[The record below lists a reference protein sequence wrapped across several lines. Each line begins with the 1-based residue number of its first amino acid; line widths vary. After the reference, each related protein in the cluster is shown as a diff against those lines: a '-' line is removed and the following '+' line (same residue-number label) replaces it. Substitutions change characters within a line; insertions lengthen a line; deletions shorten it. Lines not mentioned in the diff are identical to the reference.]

1 MVQQLER
8 LEVQDYRSV
17 AAQLSQGFAANAVE
31 RDQQAGLPQYEVS
44 RLREA
49 GLLTLVIPR
58 EYGGAGESILTAMK
72 VIQELS
78 KADGSI
84 GQLYCNHLGLTT
96 LAHVSGTPEQKVYY
110 YRGTVEHQW
119 FWGNSINMRDTRLK
133 ITQDGDRFRL
143 NGVKGFG
150 TGVPVADQRVFSAVQ
165 DGVDVPYLVVLPS
178 DRPGLIFNDDWQNIG
193 QRRTASGSITFTDV
207 IVEPQEVLGYP
218 NFPNHAFATFLG
230 IIAQLTKAYVY
241 LGIAE
246 GALSAAQEYTRS
258 QSKPWIT
265 AAVEKATEDPY
276 ILQHYGELW
285 AGLQSA
291 IALADRTVIAAQAAW
306 DKDTALTAEERGEVA
321 IQVFATKAVA
331 TKVGIEVT
339 NRIFELT
346 GSRSTASHY
355 GFDRYWRDL
364 RTFTL
369 HDPVDY
375 KYRDI
380 GNWTLNQALPTVT
393 QYS

>member
-1 MVQQLER
+1 MVQLLER
-8 LEVQDYRSV
+8 ELKDYRSI
-17 AAQLSQGFAANAVE
+17 AASLSQELLATAVE
-31 RDQQAGLPQYEVS
+31 RDTQAGLPIEEVS

-58 EYGGAGESILTAMK
+58 EYSGVGESIVTAMK

-96 LAHVSGTPEQKVYY
+96 LAHVSGTAEQKEYY
-110 YRGTVEHQW
+110 YRGTVENQW

-133 ITQDGDRFRL
+133 ISPDGDGFRL
-143 NGVKGFG
+143 NGSKGFG
-150 TGVPVADQRVFSAVQ
+150 TGVPVADQMVFSAIR
-165 DGVDVPYLVVLPS
+165 DGVEIPYLVVIP
-178 DRPGLIFNDDWQNIG
+178 RGREGIRFNDDWHNIG
-193 QRRTASGSITFTDV
+193 QRRTASGSITFDNV
-207 IVEPQEVLGYP
+207 WVSPDEILGYP
-218 NFPNHAFATFLG
+218 NFPDHAFATFLG

-246 GALSAAQEYTRS
+246 GALEAAQAYTRTQS
-258 QSKPWIT
+258 QPWIT
-265 AAVEKATEDPY
+265 AEVSEAAQDPY
-276 ILQHYGELW
+276 VLQHYGELW
-285 AGLQSA
+285 AGLQAA
-291 IALADRTVIAAQAAW
+291 IALADRTAVAAQVAW
-306 DKDTALTAEERGEVA
+306 DKDTSLTHEERGEVA
-321 IQVFATKAVA
+321 VQVFATKANA
-331 TKVGIEVT
+331 TRIGLEIT

-346 GSRSTASHY
+346 GSRATATRF

-369 HDPVDY
+369 HDPLDY

-380 GNWTLNQALPTVT
+380 GNWSLNQQLPIVT

>member
-1 MVQQLER
+1 MVQLLER
-8 LEVQDYRSV
+8 ELKDYRSI
-17 AAQLSQGFAANAVE
+17 AASLSQEFAKTAVE
-31 RDQQAGLPQYEVS
+31 RDAQSGLPTDEVA

-49 GLLTLVIPR
+49 GLLTLVVPR
-58 EYGGAGESILTAMK
+58 DYGGAGESVVTAMK

-96 LAHVSGTPEQKVYY
+96 LAHVSGTAEQKDYY

-133 ITQDGDRFRL
+133 ISPDGDGFRL
-143 NGVKGFG
+143 NGTKGFG
-150 TGVPVADQRVFSAVQ
+150 TGVPVADQRVFSAIRE
-165 DGVDVPYLVVLPS
+165 GVEVPYLVVLPR
-178 DRPGLIFNDDWQNIG
+178 DRQGLTFSDDWHNIG
-193 QRRTASGSITFTDV
+193 QRRTASGSITFDNVWVTAEE
-207 IVEPQEVLGYP
+207 ILGYP
-218 NFPNHAFATFLG
+218 DFPDHAFATFLG

-246 GALSAAQEYTRS
+246 GALAAAQAYTRT

-265 AAVEKATEDPY
+265 AEVSAAAQDPY

-285 AGLQSA
+285 AGLQAA
-291 IALADRTVIAAQAAW
+291 IALADRTAVAAQVAW
-306 DKDTALTAEERGEVA
+306 DKDTSLTHEERGEVA
-321 IQVFATKAVA
+321 IQVFATKANA
-331 TKVGIEVT
+331 TRIGLEIT

-346 GSRSTASHY
+346 GSRATATRF

-369 HDPVDY
+369 HDPLDY

-380 GNWTLNQALPTVT
+380 GNWSLNHQLPIVT

>member
-1 MVQQLER
+1 MQLLER
-8 LEVQDYRSV
+8 TELRSPL
-17 AAQLSQGFAANAVE
+17 AIASDLSKEFAENAVE
-31 RDQQAGLPQYEVS
+31 RDLQAGLPTYEVS
-44 RLREA
+44 RLRQE
-49 GLLTLVIPR
+49 GLLTLVIPT
-58 EYGGAGESILTAMK
+58 EYGGTGESLITALR

-96 LAHVSGTPEQKVYY
+96 LAHVAGTPSQKERY

-119 FWGNSINMRDTRLK
+119 FWGNSINMRDARLH
-133 ITQDGDRFRL
+133 ITSDGENFRL
-143 NGVKGFG
+143 NGIKGFG
-150 TGVPVADQRVFSAVQ
+150 TGIPVADQLVFSAVQ
-165 DGVDVPYLVVLPS
+165 DGVEVPYLLVLPKE
-178 DRPGLIFNDDWQNIG
+178 REGIVINQDWDNIG
-193 QRRTASGSITFTDV
+193 QRRTASNSISFENVLLYPDE
-207 IVEPQEVLGYP
+207 ILGYP
-218 NFPNHAFATFLG
+218 HPPDHAFATFLG

-246 GALSAAQEYTRS
+246 GALLAASDYTRT

-265 AAVEKATEDPY
+265 SGIDRVTQDPY

-285 AGLQSA
+285 TGVQAA
-291 IALADRTVIAAQAAW
+291 IALADRTAVAAQVAW
-306 DKDTALTAEERGEVA
+306 EKEVHLTHEERGAVA
-321 IQVFATKAVA
+321 IQVFATKAAA
-331 TKVGIEVT
+331 TRAGLEVT

-346 GSRSTASHY
+346 GSRATATRF

-380 GNWTLNQALPTVT
+380 GNWFLNATLSPVT